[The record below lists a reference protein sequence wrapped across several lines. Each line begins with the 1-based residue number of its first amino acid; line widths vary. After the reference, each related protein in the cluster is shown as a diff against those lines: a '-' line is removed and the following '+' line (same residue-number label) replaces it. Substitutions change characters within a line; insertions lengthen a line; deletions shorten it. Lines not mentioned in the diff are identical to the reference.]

1 MRSVGLW
8 FFYRLLF
15 LIVHPMLV
23 GEREGGRERDH
34 RTTCWCQFFL
44 SPVGEDP
51 GDQRRTSALAVGS
64 FTSEPS
70 LWDKNYFAFW
80 CISCFFW
87 HTDVCSVLWCPAV
100 KGLLCPSVLT
110 QSYGWSQKK
119 KIPFIFLKDL
129 FVKKVQYIKRCFFII
144 IINVKYNKVYFK
156 IF

>member
-70 LWDKNYFAFW
+70 HWDKNSFTFW
-80 CISCFFW
+80 RISCFFW

-110 QSYGWSQKK
+110 RSYGWSQKK
-119 KIPFIFLKDL
+119 EDTFYFFKGFIREKGPIYKNVFLYYYYKCKI
-129 FVKKVQYIKRCFFII
+129 Q
-144 IINVKYNKVYFK
+144 
-156 IF
+156 